1 MLLRLY
7 DEALEIVI
15 KEINLKHKVAE
26 VLKSKTWST
35 AFVAYSNILCLSFAH
50 THIHRSR
57 DQGTKSKETHFISV
71 KNKKLLQKRPKRIEN
86 AKH

>member
-35 AFVAYSNILCLSFAH
+35 AFVAYPNILYLSFAH
-50 THIHRSR
+50 TQRSR

>member
-35 AFVAYSNILCLSFAH
+35 AFVAYPNILYLSFAH
-50 THIHRSR
+50 TH
-57 DQGTKSKETHFISV
+57 T
-71 KNKKLLQKRPKRIEN
+71 
-86 AKH
+86 